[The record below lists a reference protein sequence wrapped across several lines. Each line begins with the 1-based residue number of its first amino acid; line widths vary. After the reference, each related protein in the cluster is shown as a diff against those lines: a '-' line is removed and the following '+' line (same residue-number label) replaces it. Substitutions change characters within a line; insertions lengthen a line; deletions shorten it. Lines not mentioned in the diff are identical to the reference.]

1 MPLYIV
7 HGDLSTRAEEVLVNS
22 AHPRPIIGTGVEKAL
37 HDGAGPGLLAERRAY
52 GSLKEGDLFKSAAH
66 DLNARFIYHVVTP
79 NYADKD
85 AAPRL
90 KALYERTL
98 QQALNDSVHSIA
110 FPLLGSGNQFFPKE
124 DALSIATQ
132 AFKTFLSTHE
142 LDIVLVV
149 YDLSTYRISTPL
161 KDAATKALMPSPI
174 PLSKALYLK
183 APEAFILSEKTFH
196 AQLFAAIDAAELDDV
211 TVYKRANISRKLF
224 SKIRSHPDYKPSKK
238 TVIALAIA
246 LEFSLDDTLDFLK
259 SAGFT
264 LSDSLMFD
272 RIIASFIAD
281 GITDIFTINE
291 TLFFYDQTTL

>member
-37 HDGAGPGLLAERRAY
+37 HDGAGPGLLAERQAY
-52 GSLKEGDLFKSAAH
+52 GPLKEGDLFKSAAH
-66 DLNARFIYHVVTP
+66 DLNARLIYHVVTP
-79 NYADKD
+79 NYAAPD

-161 KDAATKALMPSPI
+161 KHAVSKALMPSPI

-272 RIIASFIAD
+272 RIIASFIAE